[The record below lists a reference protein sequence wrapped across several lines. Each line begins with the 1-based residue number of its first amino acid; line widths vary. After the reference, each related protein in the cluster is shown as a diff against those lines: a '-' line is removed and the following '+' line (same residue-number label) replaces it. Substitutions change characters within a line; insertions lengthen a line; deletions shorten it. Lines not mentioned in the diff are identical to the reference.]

1 MTAEL
6 ADATATPPD
15 RGASRDRADPRE
27 GLTPAAGELEPRP
40 QVRVREVRPTWSA
53 REWTTVSTAAAAAGM
68 APATWASQ
76 VVVGGLIV
84 DGERPVP
91 PRCTPRALL
100 WGQVL
105 ERWQSVSWAI
115 VALRE
120 RTDHGEWARA
130 SQVVGRAGVV
140 ITTQADTL
148 PGVER
153 TRAAE
158 ASLVATESMT
168 TIGPGAR
175 GSSRHARRGE
185 QAGGGHRA
193 KVLFTPAD
201 HQTLQQTCHA
211 AGWTVSDY
219 VAAVTTLAAWL
230 ALTGSDGPYDIA
242 LLVELLDLARA
253 TASDATGLL
262 AAPAG
267 DVDPARWQR
276 FTRQVAE
283 VGSMVDAARAR
294 QPSPNPEAGLATLVP
309 RAYVALGWAAAWG
322 VHPQ

>member
-6 ADATATPPD
+6 AGATATPPD
-15 RGASRDRADPRE
+15 GGASRDRADPRE
-27 GLTPAAGELEPRP
+27 GLTAAAGELEPRAR
-40 QVRVREVRPTWSA
+40 VRVREVRPTWSA
-53 REWTTVSTAAAAAGM
+53 REWATVSTAAAAAGM

-76 VVVGGLIV
+76 VVVGGLV
-84 DGERPVP
+84 VEGERPVP

-120 RTDHGEWARA
+120 RTDPGEWARA
-130 SQVVGRAGVV
+130 SQIVGRAGVV

-158 ASLVATESMT
+158 ACRVAAESMAA
-168 TIGPGAR
+168 IGPGAR

-201 HQTLQQTCHA
+201 HQTLAQTCHA

-219 VAAVTTLAAWL
+219 VAAVTTLAGWL
-230 ALTGSDGPYDIA
+230 ALTGSDVPDDIA
-242 LLVELLDLARA
+242 LLEELLGLARA

-267 DVDPARWQR
+267 DVDPAGWER

-294 QPSPNPEAGLATLVP
+294 QPSPGPEAALATLVP
-309 RAYVALGWAAAWG
+309 RACVALGWAAAWG